1 MNGSCRRALE
11 CWLLPGCVL
20 ALCISYF
27 TALYFSSHHPAES
40 DGGCQWK
47 VTENGGIPWDAMDER
62 NEIIG
67 YFERQP
73 DGDIWLM
80 HLDTSVEGASHCLL
94 QKGYTARQLSM
105 IAPR

>member
-1 MNGSCRRALE
+1 M
-11 CWLLPGCVL
+11 
-20 ALCISYF
+20 
-27 TALYFSSHHPAES
+27 
-40 DGGCQWK
+40 
-47 VTENGGIPWDAMDER
+47 DAMDER